1 MKIEVTLYCGD
12 KLPSHSNVVIG
23 LFKAEGDAQACW
35 YENDEWRCTDFG
47 DGMCDTPEF
56 WFEVPSVDQLKNDAM
71 ITAVSEYEFEKY
83 GGGADE
89 GASAFS

>member
-1 MKIEVTLYCGD
+1 MKLLITLYPGITPPTHG
-12 KLPSHSNVVIG
+12 KQVFG
-23 LFKAEGDAQACW
+23 LFKDEGAGELFW
-35 YENDEWRCTDFG
+35 HENDKWHCVDMLRESEA
-47 DGMCDTPEF
+47 PEF

>member
-1 MKIEVTLYCGD
+1 MKLLITLYPGAT
-12 KLPSHSNVVIG
+12 PPTHSKPVFV
-23 LFKAEGDAQACW
+23 LYKDEGDGYTCC
-35 YENDEWRCTDFG
+35 YENGSWLCISSGRECEA
-47 DGMCDTPEF
+47 PEF

-83 GGGADE
+83 RGGADE

>member
-1 MKIEVTLYCGD
+1 MKLLITLYPGITPPTHT
-12 KLPSHSNVVIG
+12 KTVLG

-35 YENDEWRCTDFG
+35 FENDDWHCTDNG
-47 DGMCDTPEF
+47 GECEAPEF

-83 GGGADE
+83 SGGADE